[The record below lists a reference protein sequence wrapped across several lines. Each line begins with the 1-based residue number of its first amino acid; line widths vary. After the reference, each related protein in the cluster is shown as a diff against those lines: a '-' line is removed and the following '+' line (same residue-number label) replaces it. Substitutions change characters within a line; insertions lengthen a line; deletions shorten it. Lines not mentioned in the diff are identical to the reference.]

1 MQNSQIAQLF
11 QTLNAKEKRELKK
24 FLRSPFHNRREDV
37 IQLFDYLL
45 KHDSLTAVNK
55 WEKKAVFTHLFPDEV
70 FDRQRLYH
78 VFSFL
83 KKLIE
88 EYLVYAD
95 FKNSKVQTELQTAR
109 IYRQRGLQQQ
119 YQESIKTI
127 ANQLKKRPLKDAQAH
142 YERFQFFYEKAE
154 FDSQQS
160 RTEVGNLRRMSDEL
174 SIYFISQKLR
184 QACQILSY
192 QSFSQIEQEKVFLQ
206 EILKYT
212 EQKNYH
218 NDVPCIEVYYHY
230 FQAFTEKEGEGIF
243 QKLKSLVKKYH
254 QQFPKQEM
262 RNIYLMPIN
271 FGIKRFNHGERAYLQ
286 EVFELYQQ
294 GLEYD
299 IFIEN
304 NRLSRFTYSNI
315 ALAGM
320 GLKAFDWVEKFI
332 HEYRQYLDIPYREN
346 AFHFNLA
353 NLYFQQQDYQKTMN
367 LLQKVEFD
375 DVLYNLESRRMLL
388 KVYYSLEETE
398 ALFSLLDSFKRFIHR
413 QKKLGY
419 HKESFLNLIRFTG
432 RLLRLDFSKKTAV
445 EKLKMEIENTSE
457 VAEKKWLLSQ
467 LEV

>member
-1 MQNSQIAQLF
+1 MENSHLAHLF

-24 FLRSPFHNRREDV
+24 FLRSPFHNQREDV

-45 KHDSLTAVNK
+45 KYDIQTAAHR
-55 WEKKAVFTHLFPDEV
+55 WKKEQIFTFLFPKTP
-70 FDRQRLYH
+70 FDRQQLYH
-78 VFSFL
+78 LFSFL

-95 FKNSKVQTELQTAR
+95 FKKSTTQKELKMAQ
-109 IYRQRGLQQQ
+109 IYRKRGLHRPF
-119 YQESIKTI
+119 QENIK
-127 ANQLKKRPLKDAQAH
+127 NVENRLSKQPLKDANFH
-142 YERFQFFYEKAE
+142 YEAFQLFYEKAE
-154 FDSQQS
+154 FDSEQS
-160 RTEVGNLRRMSDEL
+160 RTEVGNLQRMSDEL

-192 QSFSQIEQEKVFLQ
+192 QSFSSIQQEEAFLQ
-206 EILKYT
+206 EILKYV
-212 EQKNYH
+212 EQKNYE
-218 NDVPCIEVYYHY
+218 NEVPCIEVYYRY
-230 FQAFTEKEGEGIF
+230 YKAFTQKEGGEIF

-254 QQFPKQEM
+254 QEFPKQEM

-271 FGIKRFNHGERAYLQ
+271 FGIKRFNQGEREYLQ

-332 HEYRQYLDIPYREN
+332 HDYRQYLDVPYREN

-388 KVYYSLEETE
+388 KVYYTLEETE

-419 HKESFLNLIRFTG
+419 HKESFLNLIRFTN
-432 RLLRLDFSKKTAV
+432 RLLRLNFKEKKAM
-445 EKLKMEIENTSE
+445 EKLRNDIENTPE

-467 LEV
+467 LN

>member
-1 MQNSQIAQLF
+1 MKNSHLAHLF
-11 QTLNAKEKRELKK
+11 LTLNAKEKRELKK
-24 FLRSPFHNRREDV
+24 FLRSPFHNQREDV
-37 IQLFDYLL
+37 VQLFDYLL
-45 KHDSLTAVNK
+45 KYDPLTAAHR
-55 WEKKAVFTHLFPDEV
+55 WEKERVFAHLFPSQN
-70 FDRQRLYH
+70 FDRQQLYH

-88 EYLVYAD
+88 EYLIYAD
-95 FKNSKVQTELQTAR
+95 FKQSTTQTDLKMAQ
-109 IYRQRGLQQQ
+109 IYRERGLQRPFL
-119 YQESIKTI
+119 ENIKNVE
-127 ANQLKKRPLKDAQAH
+127 NQLEKQPLKDANFHYQA
-142 YERFQFFYEKAE
+142 FQLFYEKAE

-192 QSFSQIEQEKVFLQ
+192 QSFSQIEQEQAFLQ
-206 EILKYT
+206 EILKYA
-212 EQKNYH
+212 ELKNYH

-230 FQAFTEKEGEGIF
+230 FQAFSQNEGEEIF

-254 QQFPKQEM
+254 QEFPKQEM

-271 FGIKRFNHGERAYLQ
+271 FGIKRFNQGERAYLQ

-320 GLKAFDWVEKFI
+320 GLKAFDWVKNFI
-332 HEYRQYLDIPYREN
+332 HNYRQYLDIPYRDN

-388 KVYYSLEETE
+388 KVYYTLDETE

-419 HKESFLNLIRFTG
+419 HKKSFLNLIRFTG
-432 RLLRLDFSKKTAV
+432 RLLRLDFSKKAAV
-445 EKLKMEIENTSE
+445 QKLKIEIEHTAE
-457 VAEKKWLLSQ
+457 VAEKKWLLGQ
-467 LEV
+467 LG